1 MHAFS
6 KNLGIVDTA
15 KQCSYMYHL
24 RSLIINTRTQL
35 WLIADE
41 REIMTRSGWGS
52 QGKPEEAE
60 G

>member
-24 RSLIINTRTQL
+24 RSLITRTQL

-41 REIMTRSGWGS
+41 REIMMRSGWGS

-60 G
+60 A